1 MKLARFV
8 HEGIVGWGFVVDSS
22 VRAVGDS
29 APPLIEALAL
39 DNAELRAIADAT
51 TRTLSLSDVDLL
63 APVPSPPQFVGVGLN
78 YADHVAETGI
88 EKPVSPQT
96 FCFLPNAI
104 SDPSSPIEMPS
115 SSKDVDWEIELAIV
129 VGKPGKRIRREDA
142 LQHVAGYTIVND
154 VSARDIQFSD
164 GQWTRGKS
172 FDTFKPM
179 GPWITTV
186 DELGAADNLD
196 IVLKLNETVKQSSN
210 TSHLIFDVAYL
221 VHFLS
226 QDITLQ
232 TGSVISTGTPG
243 GVGYSR
249 QPPEFLKPGD
259 TVHLEIE
266 GVGTL
271 QNSVVS
277 STADWV

>member
-1 MKLARFV
+1 M
-8 HEGIVGWGFVVDSS
+8 HEGTVGWGFVEDNT

-29 APPLIEALAL
+29 APALIEALAL
-39 DNAELRAIADAT
+39 DSTQLRTIAET
-51 TRTLSLSDVDLL
+51 TTQTLNLDDVDLL
-63 APVPSPPQFVGVGLN
+63 APVPNPPQFVGIGLN
-78 YADHVAETGI
+78 YADHAAETGI
-88 EKPVSPQT
+88 EKPANPQT
-96 FCFLPNAI
+96 FSFLPNAI
-104 SDPSSPIEMPS
+104 TNPGSPIEMPTCS
-115 SSKDVDWEIELAIV
+115 NSVDWEVELAFV
-129 VGKPGKRIRREDA
+129 VGKPGKRIRQEDA

-186 DELGAADNLD
+186 DELGAANDLN

-243 GVGYSR
+243 GVGYAR
-249 QPPEFLKPGD
+249 QPPEFLKAGD
-259 TVHLEIE
+259 VVHLEID
-266 GVGTL
+266 GIGTL
-271 QNSVVS
+271 ENSVVS
-277 STADWV
+277 STAD

>member
-1 MKLARFV
+1 LKIARFE
-8 HEGIVGWGFVVDSS
+8 HEGTIGWGFVEDTLIAV
-22 VRAVGDS
+22 VGDS

-39 DNAELRAIADAT
+39 DSTQLRSIADAT
-51 TRTLSLSDVDLL
+51 TQNLSLNDVTLL
-63 APVPSPPQFVGVGLN
+63 APVPRPPQFVGIGLN
-78 YADHVAETGI
+78 YADHAAETGI
-88 EKPVSPQT
+88 EEPANPQT

-104 SDPSSPIEMPS
+104 THPGSPIHMPS
-115 SSKDVDWEIELAIV
+115 SSKDVDWEVELAIV
-129 VGKPGKRIRREDA
+129 IGKPGKRIRRQDA

-172 FDTFKPM
+172 LDTFKPM

-186 DELGAADNLD
+186 DELGAAKDLN
-196 IVLKLNETVKQSSN
+196 IVLKLNDVVKQSSN
-210 TSHLIFDVAYL
+210 TSQLIFDVAYL

-243 GVGYSR
+243 GVGFSR
-249 QPPEFLKPGD
+249 QPPEFLKSGD
-259 TVHLEIE
+259 VVRLEIE
-266 GVGTL
+266 GIGAL
-271 QNSVVS
+271 DNPVVR
-277 STADWV
+277 

>member
-1 MKLARFV
+1 MKIARFD
-8 HEGIVGWGFVVDSS
+8 HEGTIGWGFVEDSLIA
-22 VRAVGDS
+22 VVGDS

-39 DNAELRAIADAT
+39 DSTQLRSIADGT
-51 TRTLSLSDVDLL
+51 TQDLSLNDVTLL
-63 APVPSPPQFVGVGLN
+63 APVPCPPQFVGIGLN
-78 YADHVAETGI
+78 YADHAAETGI
-88 EKPVSPQT
+88 EEPANPQT

-104 SDPSSPIEMPS
+104 THPGSPIQMPS
-115 SSKDVDWEIELAIV
+115 SSKDVDWEVELAIV
-129 VGKPGKRIRREDA
+129 IGKPGKRIRRQDA

-172 FDTFKPM
+172 LDTFKPM

-186 DELGAADNLD
+186 DELGAAKDLS
-196 IVLKLNETVKQSSN
+196 IMLKLNDEVKQSSN
-210 TSHLIFDVAYL
+210 TSQLIFDVAYL

-243 GVGYSR
+243 GVGFSR

-259 TVHLEIE
+259 VVHLEIE
-266 GVGTL
+266 GIGTL
-271 QNSVVS
+271 ANPVVR
-277 STADWV
+277 